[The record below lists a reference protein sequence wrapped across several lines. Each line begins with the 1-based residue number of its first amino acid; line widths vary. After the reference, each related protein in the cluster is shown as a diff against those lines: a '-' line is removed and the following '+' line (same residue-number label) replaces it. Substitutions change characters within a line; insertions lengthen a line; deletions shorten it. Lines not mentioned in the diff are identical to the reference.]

1 MKNYTSRHGLDLV
14 LTPLAA
20 VVIAAVAAAGCY
32 SPIDSQKY
40 FAQAGAKDPAL
51 ELLHRT
57 ALYTV
62 FYDHAL
68 RRCVLHSAHTWGE
81 HGGGG
86 GGTGVGV
93 YAFRCDPIRIKERVK
108 MLNLKIE
115 DLRDPGETPA
125 WEKMEPQKDPRGP
138 AKPRPKKPA
147 EPAEPAEPSEPVPA
161 EPYGDTQ

>member
-1 MKNYTSRHGLDLV
+1 MKKTTNQPRLALV
-14 LTPLAA
+14 FAALATA
-20 VVIAAVAAAGCY
+20 ILLATVTAGCY
-32 SPIDSQKY
+32 SPVDSQKY
-40 FAQAGAKDPAL
+40 FAQAGARDPAL

-57 ALYTV
+57 TLYTV

-125 WEKMEPQKDPRGP
+125 WEKMGPQQDEPGS
-138 AKPRPKKPA
+138 AKPPPKKPTK
-147 EPAEPAEPSEPVPA
+147 PVEPSEPVPP
-161 EPYGDTQ
+161 EPYGDSQ